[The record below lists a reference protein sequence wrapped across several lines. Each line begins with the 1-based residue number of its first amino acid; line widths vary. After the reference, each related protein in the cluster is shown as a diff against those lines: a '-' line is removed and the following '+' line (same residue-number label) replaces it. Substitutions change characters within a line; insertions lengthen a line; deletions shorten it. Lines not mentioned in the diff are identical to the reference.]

1 MDRVFVI
8 LPRLKPHQQDKEYTL
23 IKTGLMKNLLYT
35 LIIFLGVSS
44 SIAAQVGIG
53 LASPNSNAMLDISST
68 NKGLLLPRVALTATN
83 NPSPLSAHVAGMTV
97 YNTATNNSVAANPV
111 YPGEYYNDGSLWQR
125 KTPWSEKAMTS
136 GGTIGGD
143 ALSATILDVPAA
155 TTSGSIST
163 ITLSTISFTL
173 TKTSLVE
180 FNSNISAVFTNS
192 GISQG
197 SPGAGITDNVVKLCT
212 VYYSFTTAPAG
223 IPTNTV
229 FGLSSLTYIN
239 SFATFVATGNFYL
252 VPRSTLTLPA
262 GNYTLTVNGA
272 GGSGTAFRLTF
283 GSGNRD
289 AVNIRI
295 TPIK

>member
-1 MDRVFVI
+1 
-8 LPRLKPHQQDKEYTL
+8 
-23 IKTGLMKNLLYT
+23 MKNLLYIV
-35 LIIFLGVSS
+35 IIFSGGLSPMS
-44 SIAAQVGIG
+44 AQVGIG
-53 LASPNSNAMLDISST
+53 LASPNSNAMLEVSST

-83 NPSPLSAHVAGMTV
+83 NPAPLSAHVAGMTV

-111 YPGEYYNDGSLWQR
+111 YPGEYYNDGTQWQR
-125 KTPWSEKAMTS
+125 KTAWSEKTTLS
-136 GGTIGGD
+136 GGTIAGD
-143 ALSATILDVPAA
+143 ALAATILDVPAA

-163 ITLSTISFTL
+163 ITLATLSFTL
-173 TKTSLVE
+173 SKPSLVE
-180 FNSNISAVFTNS
+180 FNSNISAVFTNP

-197 SPGAGITDNVVKLCT
+197 SAGAGITDNVVKLCT
-212 VYYSFTTAPAG
+212 LYYSFTAAPAG
-223 IPTNTV
+223 IPTNSV

-272 GGSGTAFRLTF
+272 GASGTAFRLTF

-289 AVNIRI
+289 AINIRA